1 MVKIRKSKV
10 LSKNDIDLEAFK
22 FLAEYSQNSL
32 EKLDFIDLENIAEF
46 KLNLKIEYQK
56 LDADGNLLGMTIFKT
71 GLIDVFDENDQL
83 CKKKVE
89 KGTIVFNEILINDL
103 KMQGRYQFTLAHEL
117 GHWILH
123 RKEFIEDEN
132 QINLFDII
140 RELTEEERIKCL
152 NRDANENKILIG
164 GLKTDIDWLE
174 WQANY
179 FAASI
184 LMPRELIQK
193 YYQEN
198 ISKIDID
205 KMAIEI
211 SNLCGVSKQAAK
223 IRLNDVNENQSLKNQ
238 LSLSEIK

>member
-1 MVKIRKSKV
+1 MDYYTYLRNLEYLNQMQNTFTDIRVDNEPWPLTFQNKSSQYI
-10 LSKNDIDLEAFK
+10 LSKAIEHVK
-22 FLAEYSQNSL
+22 EYIT
-32 EKLDFIDLENIAEF
+32 D
-46 KLNLKIEYQK
+46 
-56 LDADGNLLGMTIFKT
+56 
-71 GLIDVFDENDQL
+71 
-83 CKKKVE
+83 
-89 KGTIVFNEILINDL
+89 
-103 KMQGRYQFTLAHEL
+103 
-117 GHWILH
+117 
-123 RKEFIEDEN
+123 
-132 QINLFDII
+132 
-140 RELTEEERIKCL
+140 
-152 NRDANENKILIG
+152 ENKILIG